1 MRRFLLSFSLVV
13 LTNLKL
19 KVLAV
24 MSGCVFEMD
33 RITIQTLTIACFE
46 KVVLV
51 VLSNS
56 ESHCTVGSGF
66 DVIGK
71 RVFHRPESF

>member
-1 MRRFLLSFSLVV
+1 M
-13 LTNLKL
+13 
-19 KVLAV
+19 
-24 MSGCVFEMD
+24 
-33 RITIQTLTIACFE
+33 QTLTIACFE